1 MVGIQKDSGTA
12 ARGQWGSRLGF
23 IFAAAG
29 SAVGLG
35 NIWKFPYA
43 TAEGGGGWFVLIYIA
58 CIAVVGLP
66 VMMSEIIIGRE
77 AQRSPVPAFEGLS
90 GGKTMWSL
98 VGWMGVVAGFMI
110 LSYYSIVAGWVL
122 DYIKEAVTG
131 GLSDLTSAGSE
142 AMFGDLFQNFGR
154 NVLWHALFM
163 AATVGIVL
171 GGVQKGIE
179 RGATIMM
186 PALFVMLIGLM
197 IYATTLDGFGAGME
211 FVFEP
216 KGDKLEPG
224 SVLKALGQAFFS
236 LSLGMGALITYG
248 SYLSKK
254 DDIVFASAAITGM
267 DLFVALMAAMIM
279 FPIVF
284 SAGLPPAGD
293 AGLAFIT
300 MPVAFATI
308 PGGTI
313 LAVVF
318 FVLLLFAALTS
329 AISLLEVVVA
339 TIIDKFGWTRK
350 RTTLVVGAIIFA
362 VGVPSGKSDL
372 MIGSKSFFGWMEMIS
387 SNILL
392 PLGGMAI
399 ALFVGWVMPQSKVYE
414 NFNAGRERAFAYRG
428 WLFLVRF
435 VVPVAILLVF
445 LHAVG
450 IIPND

>member
-1 MVGIQKDSGTA
+1 MVGIQRDSGTA

-66 VMMSEIIIGRE
+66 VMMSELIIGRE

-90 GGKTMWSL
+90 GGKVMWSL
-98 VGWMGVVAGFMI
+98 VGWMGVVAGFII

-122 DYIKEAVTG
+122 DYIKAALTG
-131 GLSDLTSAGSE
+131 GLSDLTTEGSGALFNE
-142 AMFGDLFQNFGR
+142 LFQNFGR

-163 AATVGIVL
+163 AATVGIVV

-186 PALFVMLIGLM
+186 PALFLMLIALV
-197 IYATTLDGFGAGME
+197 IYAATLDGFGAGME
-211 FVFEP
+211 FVFAPKADKIEP
-216 KGDKLEPG
+216 S

-254 DDIVFASAAITGM
+254 DDIVFASVAITGM
-267 DLFVALMAAMIM
+267 DLVVALMAAMIM

-300 MPVAFATI
+300 MPVAFSTI

-313 LAVVF
+313 LAIVF

-350 RTTLVVGAIIFA
+350 RASIVVGIAIFA
-362 VGVPSGKSDL
+362 FGIPSAKADL
-372 MIGSKSFFGWMEMIS
+372 MIGSKNFFDWMVMIS
-387 SNILL
+387 ADIIL
-392 PLGGMAI
+392 PLGGLAI
-399 ALFVGWVMPQSKVYE
+399 AVFVGWVMPQSKVYE
-414 NFNAGRERAFAYRG
+414 NFNAGKERGVAYRG

-450 IIPND
+450 IIPKD